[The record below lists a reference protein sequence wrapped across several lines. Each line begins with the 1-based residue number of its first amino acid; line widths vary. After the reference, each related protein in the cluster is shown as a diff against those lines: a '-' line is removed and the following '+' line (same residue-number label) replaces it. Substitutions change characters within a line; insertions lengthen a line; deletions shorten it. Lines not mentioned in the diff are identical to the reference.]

1 MEQIYLVATFA
12 INFVNISRI
21 LLEVDNLS
29 NTSEAVIYCLA
40 WSTTKF
46 AYYFIIFT
54 VAMEMVKSVTF
65 SDDFLKKLYKVRAL
79 PDFLLL
85 CVLMFL
91 RYIIFRIIKQ
101 HQNQ

>member
-1 MEQIYLVATFA
+1 MEQIYLVGTFA
-12 INFVNISRI
+12 VNFLNISSI
-21 LLEVDNLS
+21 LLEENNFS
-29 NTSEAVIYCLA
+29 NTSEAVIFCLA

-65 SDDFLKKLYKVRAL
+65 GDDFLKKLYKVRAL

-85 CVLMFL
+85 LCVFL
-91 RYIIFRIIKQ
+91 CFFDILYSES
-101 HQNQ
+101 